1 MKIIILVSIIFL
13 GFIVTSKTLQQ
24 AKPHIFKKIANNI
37 NFFQINS
44 NQEEEKL
51 SQNQDVNYSNLQKIS
66 KESANKTT
74 RTIEIKQKINFFQI
88 KSKQEQEKLSQNQDL
103 SSSNLQEP
111 SRESSNNTIEN
122 NLTLAE
128 SSENTNQT
136 ESIDYEILE
145 HEYYGPE
152 INEVKSALN
161 ISKNRTLMRLEALTK
176 QIKEKID
183 MVTQAL
189 EIKINNF
196 TERIINRSKELDQLL
211 LFNELKLL
219 KLSIEIIKSEINEI
233 ISEIFKL
240 RTYLAKLLKHF
251 SSSIKT
257 ICSLYKTC
265 GECLRN
271 KHCGWCQEQE
281 TCMMGDEKAPKFDLC
296 QFYNYHVCEG
306 NNCLKY
312 KNCEVFYFL

>member
-1 MKIIILVSIIFL
+1 MAS
-13 GFIVTSKTLQQ
+13 SNTLKQ
-24 AKPHIFKKIANNI
+24 AKPHIFKKMVNNNI

-44 NQEEEKL
+44 KKEQKKII
-51 SQNQDVNYSNLQKIS
+51 QNQDVNYSNLQKNS
-66 KESANKTT
+66 KESSNN
-74 RTIEIKQKINFFQI
+74 RPRIIEINQKINFFQFN
-88 KSKQEQEKLSQNQDL
+88 SKQEQENLSQNKNL
-103 SSSNLQEP
+103 NTFNLQEP
-111 SRESSNNTIEN
+111 ATESSNNTKES

-136 ESIDYEILE
+136 ESLDYEILE

-152 INEVKSALN
+152 IDEVKSALN
-161 ISKNRTLMRLEALTK
+161 ISKNRTLTKLEDLTQ
-176 QIKEKID
+176 QIKKKID
-183 MVTQAL
+183 KVTQAL
-189 EIKINNF
+189 EKKINNF
-196 TERIINRSKELDQLL
+196 TERIINGSKELNQLL
-211 LFNELKLL
+211 LLNELKLL

-233 ISEIFKL
+233 ITEIYKL
-240 RTYLAKLLKHF
+240 RAYLAKLLKHF

-271 KHCGWCQEQE
+271 KHCGWCQEIE

-296 QFYNYHVCEG
+296 QFYNYHICEG

-312 KNCEVFYFL
+312 KNCEVFNFF